1 MKQTLLH
8 PVKIGKIFLLKKR
21 MTENSKYACWLLLS
35 VILLTITVTGISG
48 ALNDRVRQMAEQT
61 DFKRKEIILYREFA
75 EDQSS
80 VQRQEQQQDLLQ
92 KLREQVPEEI
102 NPEEETQRI
111 YRLAGLHG
119 ITLQKFKRIPGD
131 SAYSDKT
138 GNRIGR
144 VLWET
149 ELSGTWRDLIGFFSD
164 IETRG
169 PCTRIEMLQIR
180 KSGEKG
186 KAVVFSGTGR
196 FTELFVSGRICMYY
210 SARKAQ
216 RET

>member
-8 PVKIGKIFLLKKR
+8 PVKTGKLFLLKKR

-35 VILLTITVTGISG
+35 VILLTVTVTGISG

-102 NPEEETQRI
+102 DAEKELQRI

-119 ITLQKFKRIPGD
+119 ITVHIFKQVPDNPVR
-131 SAYSDKT
+131 SQTT
-138 GNRIGR
+138 GNRINR
-144 VLWET
+144 LVWET
-149 ELSGTWRDLIGFFSD
+149 EFSGTWHDLISFFNN
-164 IETRG
+164 IETQG
-169 PCTRIEMLQIR
+169 PCTRINLLRIR
-180 KSGEKG
+180 KSGEKETDS
-186 KAVVFSGTGR
+186 VIPGTGR
-196 FTELFVSGRICMYY
+196 EAALSVSGRVCVHYC
-210 SARKAQ
+210 KK
-216 RET
+216 